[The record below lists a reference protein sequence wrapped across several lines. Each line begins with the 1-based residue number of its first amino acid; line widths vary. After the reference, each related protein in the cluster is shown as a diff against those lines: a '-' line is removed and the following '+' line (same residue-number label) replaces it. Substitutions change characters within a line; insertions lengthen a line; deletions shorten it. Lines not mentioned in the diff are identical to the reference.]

1 MSSLATIHDTQILS
15 TIILFVG
22 LIIVAPLF
30 ANFAFTYE
38 RTLIRSPWHRM
49 SGHCIAFSIMLATF
63 LLLEMIDILFF
74 MLVGNM
80 FVFRFVLIMLVFG
93 IYVYDF
99 WDAYRIF
106 FNERER
112 ERESFK
118 DSFLRVIKKY

>member
-1 MSSLATIHDTQILS
+1 
-15 TIILFVG
+15 
-22 LIIVAPLF
+22 
-30 ANFAFTYE
+30 
-38 RTLIRSPWHRM
+38 
-49 SGHCIAFSIMLATF
+49 MLATF